1 MPLRAYG
8 LNCTLKSG
16 DESSSTQK
24 LLDQLLRA
32 LGKHD
37 VETASDRVAN
47 FNVKPGVTA
56 DEGDGDEWPQLR
68 KRIMEADIL
77 VVATPIW
84 MGQPS
89 SVCKRVLERL
99 DAVLSEIDDDGRY
112 PTFGKVAVAAVVGN
126 EDGAHHCCAEI
137 YQALTDVGFTI
148 PGASPPYWVGEA
160 MGSTDYQDLERTP
173 KKVAETIRTIASNAA
188 HLAQLLKDSP
198 YPKPRPLA
206 GRPVGRRRPG
216 PGRTVMSGTDENPR
230 LAAATM
236 RAPPMEQRP
245 WPSASPGSHPSPSVP
260 CSAWTTRRS
269 RAMARSATASMPSS
283 VSPTASNCATPRRA
297 KPCCW

>member
-1 MPLRAYG
+1 MALRAYG

-137 YQALTDVGFTI
+137 YQALADVGFTV

-188 HLAQLLKDSP
+188 HLARLLRESP
-198 YPKPRPLA
+198 YPKP
-206 GRPVGRRRPG
+206 
-216 PGRTVMSGTDENPR
+216 
-230 LAAATM
+230 
-236 RAPPMEQRP
+236 
-245 WPSASPGSHPSPSVP
+245 
-260 CSAWTTRRS
+260 
-269 RAMARSATASMPSS
+269 
-283 VSPTASNCATPRRA
+283 
-297 KPCCW
+297 